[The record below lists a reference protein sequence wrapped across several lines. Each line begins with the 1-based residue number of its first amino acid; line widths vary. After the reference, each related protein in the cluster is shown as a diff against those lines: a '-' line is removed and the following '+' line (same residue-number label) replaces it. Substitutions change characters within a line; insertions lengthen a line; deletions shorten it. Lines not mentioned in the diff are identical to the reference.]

1 MGKLVKQKS
10 IKILEVL
17 MDQVD
22 IELFHIPFDLK
33 CFIDDTGLI
42 MQRPDRCG
50 RLRIYPK
57 DADRIVVETTV
68 GINFRVLGFDVKTIA
83 ERAEVSRWVVSHF
96 MDND

>member
-10 IKILEVL
+10 IKILEIL

-22 IELFHIPFDLK
+22 IRLFHIPFDLK
-33 CFIDDTGLI
+33 CFIDDTGLV
-42 MQRPDRCG
+42 MQRIDRSG

-57 DADRIVVETTV
+57 DADRIVVESTV
-68 GINFRVLGFDVKTIA
+68 GLSFRQLEHDVKTIA
-83 ERAEVSRWVVSHF
+83 EREVFSQWVVNHF